1 MLAPKIKVT
10 AEKQENKW
18 LFKVSDNG
26 IGMDMKYSSKVFQI
40 FSRLHTSDKYQG
52 SGIGLTVC
60 KKIVER
66 HHGEIWLES
75 EPGKGTTFFFTLAG

>member
-1 MLAPKIKVT
+1 MQQQSI
-10 AEKQENKW
+10 
-18 LFKVSDNG
+18 SD
-26 IGMDMKYSSKVFQI
+26 

-66 HHGEIWLES
+66 HQGEIWLES
-75 EPGKGTTFFFTLAG
+75 EAGKGTTFFFTLAA

>member
-1 MLAPKIKVT
+1 MFQNLISNGIKFHRPDIAPKIQIT
-10 AEKQENKW
+10 AERKEDKW

-26 IGMDMKYSSKVFQI
+26 IGMDMKYSNKVFQI

-60 KKIVER
+60 KKM
-66 HHGEIWLES
+66 
-75 EPGKGTTFFFTLAG
+75 